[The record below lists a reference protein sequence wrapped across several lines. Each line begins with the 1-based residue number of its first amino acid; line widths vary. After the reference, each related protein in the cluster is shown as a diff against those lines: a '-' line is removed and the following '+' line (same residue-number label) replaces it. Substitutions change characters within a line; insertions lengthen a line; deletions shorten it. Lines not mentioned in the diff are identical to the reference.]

1 MATVKSLYDLIKKE
15 HAEGKAKSL
24 WASNRWCLW
33 SRCISN
39 HQSGTCFICGKERE
53 WLISKLKPLILVV
66 RVKGMKKI
74 DDKKIKGISIELDR
88 STKLN
93 ELDDTINEFREKTD
107 NKHEIDVRIDIMNS
121 TLHMKRLK
129 KPHLKLATKDGK
141 KIDQKDDILVKHIDD
156 KD

>member
-1 MATVKSLYDLIKKE
+1 
-15 HAEGKAKSL
+15 
-24 WASNRWCLW
+24 
-33 SRCISN
+33 
-39 HQSGTCFICGKERE
+39 
-53 WLISKLKPLILVV
+53 
-66 RVKGMKKI
+66 MKKI

-93 ELDDTINEFREKTD
+93 ELDDTIDDFKKNTD
-107 NKHEIDVRIDIMNS
+107 DKHEIDVRIDIMNS

-141 KIDQKDDILVKHIDD
+141 KINQKDEILVKHIDD

>member
-1 MATVKSLYDLIKKE
+1 
-15 HAEGKAKSL
+15 
-24 WASNRWCLW
+24 
-33 SRCISN
+33 
-39 HQSGTCFICGKERE
+39 
-53 WLISKLKPLILVV
+53 
-66 RVKGMKKI
+66 MKKI

-129 KPHLKLATKDGK
+129 KPHLKLVSKDGK
-141 KIDQKDDILVKHIDD
+141 KINQSDEILVKHIDD
-156 KD
+156 KEIT

>member
-1 MATVKSLYDLIKKE
+1 
-15 HAEGKAKSL
+15 
-24 WASNRWCLW
+24 
-33 SRCISN
+33 
-39 HQSGTCFICGKERE
+39 
-53 WLISKLKPLILVV
+53 
-66 RVKGMKKI
+66 MKKI

-93 ELDDTINEFREKTD
+93 ELDDTINEFRKKTD

-121 TLHMKRLK
+121 TLHIKRLK

-141 KIDQKDDILVKHIDD
+141 KIDQTNEILVKHIDD